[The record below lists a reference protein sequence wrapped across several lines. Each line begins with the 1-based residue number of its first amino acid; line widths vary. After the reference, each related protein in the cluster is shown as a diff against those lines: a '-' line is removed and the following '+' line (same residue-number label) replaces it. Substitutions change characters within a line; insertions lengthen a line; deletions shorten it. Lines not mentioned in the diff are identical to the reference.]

1 MKLEITKASEVQ
13 VKSVE
18 WLWYPYIPYGK
29 VTVLQGE
36 AGDGKSTLILKFA
49 AMLTRGEP
57 MPFTDGEGAEPVNV
71 IYQSTED
78 DADDTIVPR
87 FIAAGGDTDRL
98 LFINEKEQYLSF
110 SDERLLEA
118 IRQTKA
124 KLIVLDP
131 LSAYIGESTSIN
143 SANEVRRQFRP
154 LIDIAKE
161 QGCAIV
167 IVHHMNKAIGQKA
180 LNRGVGSVDIVGA
193 ARSVLLVG
201 RTDKERPDERILA
214 QVKSNLAPTGNAIL
228 FSVDEGGIHWLEE
241 TARTADEVLGNVFA
255 GVGRPDEQMQKA
267 KEMLSALLADT
278 QPKPQSE
285 VMRHLKEAGVS
296 ESTAKKAKALLGIR
310 SVKQGVQW
318 FWLLPEG
325 KDEQDFVTDKRRKDS
340 VVMQDCFVGGTP
352 DWLKGKSVEEQR
364 KYFDYAYRFF
374 ENNFKKE
381 NIISAVVHLD
391 EATPHMHLCFVPITD
406 KGRLS
411 SKDIIGG
418 PKGLVGWQDKFYE
431 YMHEKYTDITRGTPA
446 KVSHRKHIPPF
457 MFKVAGELYDHYG
470 EICGAINDIGLVNN
484 AKKKDAAISLLGR
497 YAPEMAQLK
506 VQLQSTDKHIA
517 YLERELFSERD
528 SNSNYRSINYE
539 QELELKQANRKIYEL
554 NQKQK
559 ELEKVISKIPPEVL
573 QQMAQQE
580 KEARKRKSKGWE
592 R

>member
-1 MKLEITKASEVQ
+1 MKLEITKASEVP

-29 VTVLQGE
+29 VTVLQGD
-36 AGDGKSTLILKFA
+36 AGDGKSTLILKLA

-201 RTDKERPDERILA
+201 RTDKERSDERILA

-228 FSVDEGGIHWLEE
+228 FSVDESGIHWLEE

-325 KDEQDFVTDKRRKDS
+325 KGEQDFVTDKD
-340 VVMQDCFVGGTP
+340 T
-352 DWLKGKSVEEQR
+352 KSCE
-364 KYFDYAYRFF
+364 D
-374 ENNFKKE
+374 
-381 NIISAVVHLD
+381 L
-391 EATPHMHLCFVPITD
+391 
-406 KGRLS
+406 
-411 SKDIIGG
+411 
-418 PKGLVGWQDKFYE
+418 
-431 YMHEKYTDITRGTPA
+431 
-446 KVSHRKHIPPF
+446 PF
-457 MFKVAGELYDHYG
+457 
-470 EICGAINDIGLVNN
+470 
-484 AKKKDAAISLLGR
+484 
-497 YAPEMAQLK
+497 
-506 VQLQSTDKHIA
+506 
-517 YLERELFSERD
+517 
-528 SNSNYRSINYE
+528 
-539 QELELKQANRKIYEL
+539 
-554 NQKQK
+554 
-559 ELEKVISKIPPEVL
+559 
-573 QQMAQQE
+573 
-580 KEARKRKSKGWE
+580 
-592 R
+592 

>member
-1 MKLEITKASEVQ
+1 MKLEITKASDVQ

-29 VTVLQGE
+29 VTVLQGD
-36 AGDGKSTLILKFA
+36 AGDGKSTLILKLA

-214 QVKSNLAPTGNAIL
+214 QVKSNLAPTGNA
-228 FSVDEGGIHWLEE
+228 
-241 TARTADEVLGNVFA
+241 
-255 GVGRPDEQMQKA
+255 
-267 KEMLSALLADT
+267 
-278 QPKPQSE
+278 
-285 VMRHLKEAGVS
+285 
-296 ESTAKKAKALLGIR
+296 
-310 SVKQGVQW
+310 
-318 FWLLPEG
+318 
-325 KDEQDFVTDKRRKDS
+325 
-340 VVMQDCFVGGTP
+340 
-352 DWLKGKSVEEQR
+352 
-364 KYFDYAYRFF
+364 
-374 ENNFKKE
+374 
-381 NIISAVVHLD
+381 
-391 EATPHMHLCFVPITD
+391 
-406 KGRLS
+406 
-411 SKDIIGG
+411 
-418 PKGLVGWQDKFYE
+418 
-431 YMHEKYTDITRGTPA
+431 
-446 KVSHRKHIPPF
+446 
-457 MFKVAGELYDHYG
+457 
-470 EICGAINDIGLVNN
+470 
-484 AKKKDAAISLLGR
+484 
-497 YAPEMAQLK
+497 
-506 VQLQSTDKHIA
+506 
-517 YLERELFSERD
+517 
-528 SNSNYRSINYE
+528 
-539 QELELKQANRKIYEL
+539 
-554 NQKQK
+554 
-559 ELEKVISKIPPEVL
+559 
-573 QQMAQQE
+573 
-580 KEARKRKSKGWE
+580 
-592 R
+592 

>member
-29 VTVLQGE
+29 VTVLQGD
-36 AGDGKSTLILKFA
+36 AGDGKSTLILKLA

-131 LSAYIGESTSIN
+131 VSAYIGESTSIN

-241 TARTADEVLGNVFA
+241 TARTADEVLGKTRPKGGKRCFA
-255 GVGRPDEQMQKA
+255 VY
-267 KEMLSALLADT
+267 
-278 QPKPQSE
+278 QPSLPF
-285 VMRHLKEAGVS
+285 
-296 ESTAKKAKALLGIR
+296 TAK
-310 SVKQGVQW
+310 
-318 FWLLPEG
+318 
-325 KDEQDFVTDKRRKDS
+325 
-340 VVMQDCFVGGTP
+340 
-352 DWLKGKSVEEQR
+352 
-364 KYFDYAYRFF
+364 
-374 ENNFKKE
+374 
-381 NIISAVVHLD
+381 
-391 EATPHMHLCFVPITD
+391 
-406 KGRLS
+406 
-411 SKDIIGG
+411 
-418 PKGLVGWQDKFYE
+418 
-431 YMHEKYTDITRGTPA
+431 
-446 KVSHRKHIPPF
+446 
-457 MFKVAGELYDHYG
+457 
-470 EICGAINDIGLVNN
+470 
-484 AKKKDAAISLLGR
+484 
-497 YAPEMAQLK
+497 
-506 VQLQSTDKHIA
+506 
-517 YLERELFSERD
+517 
-528 SNSNYRSINYE
+528 
-539 QELELKQANRKIYEL
+539 
-554 NQKQK
+554 
-559 ELEKVISKIPPEVL
+559 
-573 QQMAQQE
+573 
-580 KEARKRKSKGWE
+580 
-592 R
+592 

>member
-1 MKLEITKASEVQ
+1 MKLEITKASEVP

-36 AGDGKSTLILKFA
+36 AGDGKSTLILKLA

-161 QGCAIV
+161 QGCAIL

-201 RTDKERPDERILA
+201 RTDKERSDERILA

-228 FSVDEGGIHWLEE
+228 FSVDESGIHWLEE

-318 FWLLPEG
+318 FWFLPEG
-325 KDEQDFVTDKRRKDS
+325 KDEQDFVTDND
-340 VVMQDCFVGGTP
+340 T
-352 DWLKGKSVEEQR
+352 KSCE
-364 KYFDYAYRFF
+364 D
-374 ENNFKKE
+374 
-381 NIISAVVHLD
+381 L
-391 EATPHMHLCFVPITD
+391 
-406 KGRLS
+406 
-411 SKDIIGG
+411 
-418 PKGLVGWQDKFYE
+418 
-431 YMHEKYTDITRGTPA
+431 
-446 KVSHRKHIPPF
+446 PF
-457 MFKVAGELYDHYG
+457 
-470 EICGAINDIGLVNN
+470 
-484 AKKKDAAISLLGR
+484 
-497 YAPEMAQLK
+497 
-506 VQLQSTDKHIA
+506 
-517 YLERELFSERD
+517 
-528 SNSNYRSINYE
+528 
-539 QELELKQANRKIYEL
+539 
-554 NQKQK
+554 
-559 ELEKVISKIPPEVL
+559 
-573 QQMAQQE
+573 
-580 KEARKRKSKGWE
+580 
-592 R
+592 

>member
-29 VTVLQGE
+29 VTVLQGD
-36 AGDGKSTLILKFA
+36 AGDGKSTLILKLA

-110 SDERLLEA
+110 SDERLLAA

-325 KDEQDFVTDKRRKDS
+325 KDEQDFVTDKD
-340 VVMQDCFVGGTP
+340 T
-352 DWLKGKSVEEQR
+352 KSCE
-364 KYFDYAYRFF
+364 D
-374 ENNFKKE
+374 
-381 NIISAVVHLD
+381 L
-391 EATPHMHLCFVPITD
+391 
-406 KGRLS
+406 
-411 SKDIIGG
+411 
-418 PKGLVGWQDKFYE
+418 
-431 YMHEKYTDITRGTPA
+431 
-446 KVSHRKHIPPF
+446 PF
-457 MFKVAGELYDHYG
+457 
-470 EICGAINDIGLVNN
+470 
-484 AKKKDAAISLLGR
+484 
-497 YAPEMAQLK
+497 
-506 VQLQSTDKHIA
+506 
-517 YLERELFSERD
+517 
-528 SNSNYRSINYE
+528 
-539 QELELKQANRKIYEL
+539 
-554 NQKQK
+554 
-559 ELEKVISKIPPEVL
+559 
-573 QQMAQQE
+573 
-580 KEARKRKSKGWE
+580 
-592 R
+592 

>member
-29 VTVLQGE
+29 VTVLQGD
-36 AGDGKSTLILKFA
+36 AGDGKSTLILKLA

-310 SVKQGVQW
+310 VLGGSRRRYANIGDVVVASVKKAA
-318 FWLLPEG
+318 P
-325 KDEQDFVTDKRRKDS
+325 
-340 VVMQDCFVGGTP
+340 GGTVK
-352 DWLKGKSVEEQR
+352 KGDVVKAVIVRSKHGLRREDGSYIR
-364 KYFDYAYRFF
+364 FD
-374 ENNFKKE
+374 ENA
-381 NIISAVVHLD
+381 AVLIKD
-391 EATPHMHLCFVPITD
+391 D
-406 KGRLS
+406 KN
-411 SKDIIGG
+411 
-418 PKGLVGWQDKFYE
+418 P
-431 YMHEKYTDITRGTPA
+431 RGTRIFGP
-446 KVSHRKHIPPF
+446 
-457 MFKVAGELYDHYG
+457 VA
-470 EICGAINDIGLVNN
+470 
-484 AKKKDAAISLLGR
+484 
-497 YAPEMAQLK
+497 
-506 VQLQSTDKHIA
+506 
-517 YLERELFSERD
+517 RELRD
-528 SNSNYRSINYE
+528 KDYM
-539 QELELKQANRKIYEL
+539 KIL
-554 NQKQK
+554 S
-559 ELEKVISKIPPEVL
+559 LAPEVL
-573 QQMAQQE
+573 
-580 KEARKRKSKGWE
+580 
-592 R
+592 